1 MATSFLN
8 PADKIWFQNAVDTWF
23 ETFKQGIVVHKE
35 PIKVLQQSSNQM
47 VGYKDYSNPNDYTYT
62 PRYQS
67 FNAVVKYN
75 PTDNL
80 VENDEIKVKFINQ
93 TIEIYVKQ
101 DAKNY
106 IDRDR
111 TEKITFDD
119 KNFNVFSASIVKT
132 YGDISYYMYYL
143 KETR

>member
-8 PADKIWFQNAVDTWF
+8 SADKIWFQNAVDTWF
-23 ETFKQGIVVHKE
+23 ETFKESIIVHKE
-35 PIKVLQQSSNQM
+35 PIKILQNNSNQM
-47 VGYKDYSNPNDYTYT
+47 AGYKDDSNANDYVYA

-67 FNAVVKYN
+67 FKAVIKYN

-80 VENDEIKVKFINQ
+80 IENDEIKIKFINH
-93 TIEIYVKQ
+93 TIEIYVKE

-106 IDRDR
+106 IDKDR
-111 TEKITFDD
+111 TEKITFND
-119 KNFNVFSASIVKT
+119 KNFNVFSTSIVKT

>member
-1 MATSFLN
+1 ML
-8 PADKIWFQNAVDTWF
+8 
-23 ETFKQGIVVHKE
+23 
-35 PIKVLQQSSNQM
+35 
-47 VGYKDYSNPNDYTYT
+47 GYKDYSNPNDYIYT

-80 VENDEIKVKFINQ
+80 TENDEIKIKFINQ

-106 IDRDR
+106 IDKDK

-119 KNFNVFSASIVKT
+119 KIFNVFSTSIVKT